1 VRRDLLRVAGYSG
14 RVDAEQLREVVQSDE
29 DAWNAHDPE
38 RLAALMSSDMEFHTP
53 SAAAVVRGRDGF
65 REIAERYLRAL
76 PDFRIVNRP
85 IAFTDHDVVVLW
97 RVTGT
102 HRAPLLVELQ
112 ATRSRSFMVELPSS
126 GRRVDVAGCS
136 VLTIDADG
144 LIARSEEYW
153 NQAAIVPLLGV
164 RPFVVDVARAALGG
178 LRRIARRSG

>member
-1 VRRDLLRVAGYSG
+1 MD
-14 RVDAEQLREVVQSDE
+14 EEELREIVQRDE

-38 RLAALMSSDMEFHTP
+38 RLAALMSADMEFHTP
-53 SAAAVVRGRDGF
+53 SAPRVVRGRDGF

-85 IAFTDHDVVVLW
+85 IAFTDQEVVVLW

-112 ATRSRSFMVELPSS
+112 ATPSRSFMIELPAS
-126 GRRVDVAGCS
+126 GRRVDVPGCS

-153 NQAAIVPLLGV
+153 NQAAMVPLVGL
-164 RPFVVDVARAALGG
+164 RPFIVGVAQAALSG
-178 LRRIARRSG
+178 LRRTRRRVK